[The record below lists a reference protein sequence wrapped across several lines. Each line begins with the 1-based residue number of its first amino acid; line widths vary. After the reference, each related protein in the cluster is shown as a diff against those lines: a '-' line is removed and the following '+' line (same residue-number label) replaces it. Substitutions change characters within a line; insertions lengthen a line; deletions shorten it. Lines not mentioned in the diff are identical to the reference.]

1 VSTKTPGFKKERY
14 VTLSHCWGETPIVRL
29 VDANMHQYMDP
40 GIGIPWES
48 LSRTFQDSISVA
60 RTLGVRYIWIDSLCI
75 VQWTPEGKGDF
86 DVEGQLMHMVYRH
99 SFCNIAAADSSD
111 GSGGLFRIREA
122 EDALPATV
130 HLEERWDMKGTWHVL
145 PGNYWTEQLLDRAL
159 YKRGWV
165 FQGRCMFI
173 HYPPV
178 RGRKLT
184 AITERMLA
192 PRLLH
197 FSATQVLW
205 DCPTLSACE
214 VLYEGIPQP
223 LDTVPAMERHW
234 RERLLKTR
242 EDSSK
247 SSFSKARSGSADDSL
262 EDFWA
267 RSVLN
272 YTRCS
277 LRYHDQDRLLAIW
290 GVAKLVRDGLRE
302 EEQAQREDPAFMEEE
317 YAAGLWR
324 KNLHNQLSWRVV
336 NPGEASRPEN
346 LKRHPSWS
354 WASTIAEIELQPE
367 LAGESWFRV
376 RDHQGRDISAE
387 VVGSAVTGN
396 PDTQPELAD
405 GKGAIA
411 IRGPLVEGICTSDG
425 EIRTTQAGPLL
436 ADNAEKFRFCLDV
449 SPDRVVSGGSTCF
462 LLVTLAH
469 ATDKEM
475 SKVDAEDSQVA
486 AVLTGAGLVL
496 FPSDDGGRSNQYKR
510 AGAFQ
515 FDTVDTKDMA
525 WLFDE
530 SLLRDI
536 WLC

>member
-1 VSTKTPGFKKERY
+1 LTHPE
-14 VTLSHCWGETPIVRL
+14 EN
-29 VDANMHQYMDP
+29 ADP
-40 GIGIPWES
+40 
-48 LSRTFQDSISVA
+48 
-60 RTLGVRYIWIDSLCI
+60 
-75 VQWTPEGKGDF
+75 
-86 DVEGQLMHMVYRH
+86 
-99 SFCNIAAADSSD
+99 
-111 GSGGLFRIREA
+111 
-122 EDALPATV
+122 
-130 HLEERWDMKGTWHVL
+130 
-145 PGNYWTEQLLDRAL
+145 
-159 YKRGWV
+159 
-165 FQGRCMFI
+165 
-173 HYPPV
+173 
-178 RGRKLT
+178 

-192 PRLLH
+192 PRILH

-223 LDTVPAMERHW
+223 LDTVPATERHW

-242 EDSSK
+242 EDSVM
-247 SSFSKARSGSADDSL
+247 ARSGSADDSL

-277 LRYHDQDRLLAIW
+277 LTKYDQDRLLAIW

-302 EEQAQREDPAFMEEE
+302 EEEAQREDPDFMEEE

-346 LKRHPSWS
+346 LKHNPSWS

-367 LAGESWFRV
+367 LAGELWFRV

-396 PDTQPELAD
+396 LDTQPELAD
-405 GKGAIA
+405 GNGAIA
-411 IRGPLVEGICTSDG
+411 IRGPLVEGTCTSDG
-425 EIRTTQAGPLL
+425 GGIWTIQAGPLL
-436 ADNAEKFRFCLDV
+436 ADNVEKLRFYLDV
-449 SPDRVVSGGSTCF
+449 SPEDRVSGGSTCF

-469 ATDKEM
+469 ATDGEM
-475 SKVDAEDSQVA
+475 SRVDTEDSQAA
-486 AVLTGAGLVL
+486 AVLSGAGLVL
-496 FPSDDGGRSNQYKR
+496 FPSDDGGRANQCRR
-510 AGAFQ
+510 AGAFR
-515 FDTVDTKDMA
+515 FDTVDTKAMA